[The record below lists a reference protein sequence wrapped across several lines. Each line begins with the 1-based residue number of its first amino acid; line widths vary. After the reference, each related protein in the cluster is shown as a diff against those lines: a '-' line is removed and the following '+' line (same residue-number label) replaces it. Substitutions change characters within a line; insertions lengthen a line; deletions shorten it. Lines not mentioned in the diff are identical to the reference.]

1 MVVLIAALQVLLH
14 SGVVTNLVN
23 KYASEYVDGELG
35 YSSLDISLFK
45 SFPNIRVTI
54 DSLSLTYP
62 HDRFARYD
70 GKGLR
75 DARLDAGRGAESD
88 TLAAFDHFTVAV
100 NPWKLLS
107 GRIRVSDLHLDKL
120 ALYAHDF
127 GDEANWMMFK
137 TGDSRK
143 DTTKS
148 GLPLISVGTVR
159 IAEGPRVVYTNQ
171 VDTLFA
177 DLGFRNFEAGG
188 DFLLDPDKFS
198 IRGAELSLDSL
209 KVNGSVPAGT
219 VSLDLDYLDVKE
231 SLFHIFDLRLGA
243 DASASAPAFG
253 TIRVPLALDG
263 KLGFKHTPESDSF
276 NVPGMDVRAAHIP
289 LHLAGD
295 ATMYGDSTRVDAS
308 VDIAK
313 CPLDTLLREYVS
325 LFVPSINE
333 IATDATLDLGV
344 EAEGWLTK
352 TSLPDIKARVKIPGG
367 HVTYIPYDIKAGLR
381 LDAEASMKGR
391 KKVDATLRELVA
403 TTDGFGIEA
412 AASARDVLGADPAYK
427 LDLSGSA
434 CLDSLVN
441 ILPES
446 LGVADASGRVDLDFK
461 VNARQSELSSFEFA
475 DGDIH
480 GTLTGDRLFVSLP
493 KDTLETRA
501 YHPYS
506 TVSSDKDGLLLTA
519 DMDSVYFEM
528 GKRLTA
534 RIRDMRNRA
543 SIVKVETRGQ
553 QTTRLSAESDN
564 NRLFVKVGS
573 NRIMARKATL
583 SASAQRRVRPAVQR
597 PARPAADTARRRM
610 TFSTENLPEF
620 LREADFR
627 KGDVHLSLD
636 STVTNYLREWSPM
649 SRLVVSEAGFVSPLM
664 PLRTRLSG
672 VDLTITDNNVRIDS
686 LKVRS
691 GRSDLSATGSVSG
704 MRGIL
709 MGRMGVIRA
718 NLDVKSRRINVNE
731 LVAAFQRG
739 VKDDEAVAPED
750 ENDESF
756 VVDTIDDAQID
767 STGTPLIIVPAN
779 LVSSVSLRAG
789 EVDFK
794 DIVVDTLNAML
805 KTQGRTLQLTE
816 TNLRSNYGNIG
827 LEAYYSTI
835 SKSNISAGADI
846 HISDVSAYQ
855 LIHLLPAVDHM
866 MPALKSFEGRLGCEV
881 SATTQL
887 DTNMNIV
894 MPTLDGLIKISG
906 EDLEVKD
913 AGNLKKITRLLL
925 FKDKNIGH
933 IDNLYANAVVHDNKV
948 EIFPFEIGVDR
959 YRLAL
964 YGMQGFDRTMYYHAS
979 ILKSPFLLRFG
990 INIFG
995 TLDNWRFTLGFPK
1008 YSSGKVPAFEQEV
1021 DNVQINIVQSIRNIF
1036 KTGVA
1041 DVQRY
1046 NRQNIARLGQ
1056 QTSEKG
1062 FKADEGAGE
1071 LNMSDV
1077 ASVDD
1082 IVIDNDFEEMDRE
1095 LESEVDSILA
1105 ESFKDTEKIMKDY
1118 ADQVY
1123 NKSIT
1128 SKIQKLKTQAEIRS
1142 AREAKKA
1149 ARQQ

>member
-1 MVVLIAALQVLLH
+1 MALVAALQVLLH
-14 SGVVTNLVN
+14 SRVVTNLVDR
-23 KYASEYVDGELG
+23 YASEYVDGDLG
-35 YSSLDISLFK
+35 YSRLDISLFK

-75 DARLDAGRGAESD
+75 DARLDAGRGAEND
-88 TLAAFDHFTVAV
+88 TLAAFDRFTVAV
-100 NPWKLLS
+100 NPWRLLS
-107 GRIRVSDLHLDKL
+107 GRIRVSDLHLDNL

-127 GDEANWMMFK
+127 GDEANWMIFR
-137 TGDSRK
+137 TGDSQK
-143 DTTKS
+143 DTARS
-148 GLPLISVGTVR
+148 GLPPVSVGVVR
-159 IAEGPRVVYTNQ
+159 IAGGPRVVYTNQ
-171 VDTLFA
+171 RDTLFA
-177 DLGFRNFEAGG
+177 DLGFKSFEAGG
-188 DFLLDPDKFS
+188 DFRISPEEMTV
-198 IRGAELSLDSL
+198 RGAGLSIDSL
-209 KVNGSVPAGT
+209 KVNGIAPVGR
-219 VSLDLDYLDVKE
+219 VSLGLDYLDVKE
-231 SLFHIFDLRLGA
+231 SLFHVFDLKLGA
-243 DASASAPAFG
+243 DALAYMPALG
-253 TIRVPLALDG
+253 ELDIPLTLDG
-263 KLGFKHTPESDSF
+263 KLAFGHTPESVGF
-276 NVPGMDVRAAHIP
+276 NVPGMDIRAAHIP

-325 LFVPSINE
+325 HFVPSIDE

-344 EAEGWLTK
+344 EADGWLTK
-352 TSLPDIKARVKIPGG
+352 NSLPDIKARVKIPGG

-391 KKVDATLRELVA
+391 KKVDVTLRELVA
-403 TTDGFGIEA
+403 TTDGFAIDA
-412 AASARDVLGADPAYK
+412 AASAKDVLGADPAYR

-434 CLDSLVN
+434 CLDSLLNV
-441 ILPES
+441 LPES
-446 LGVADASGRVDLDFK
+446 LGIADASGCVDLDFK
-461 VNARQSELSSFEFA
+461 VNARQSELDSFEFA
-475 DGDIH
+475 DGDVH
-480 GTLTGDRLFVSLP
+480 GTLTGDRLFVSMP
-493 KDTLETRA
+493 KDTLEARA

-528 GKRLTA
+528 GRRLTA
-534 RIRDMRNRA
+534 RVRDMRNRA
-543 SIVKVETRGQ
+543 SVVKVESRGQ

-564 NRLFVKVGS
+564 SRLFVKLGS

-583 SASAQRRVRPAVQR
+583 AASAQRRVHPAVQR
-597 PARPAADTARRRM
+597 PAGPAADTARRRM
-610 TFSTENLPEF
+610 PFSTEDLPEF

-627 KGDVHLSLD
+627 KGDVHISLD
-636 STVTNYLREWSPM
+636 STVTRYLREWSPM
-649 SRLVVSEAGFVSPLM
+649 SRLVVSDAGFVSPLM

-672 VDLTITDNNVRIDS
+672 VDLTITDNNVKIDS
-686 LKVRS
+686 LRVRS
-691 GRSDLSATGSVSG
+691 GRSDLSATGKVSG
-704 MRGIL
+704 LRGIL

-718 NLDVKSRRINVNE
+718 NLDVRSRRININE

-739 VKDDEAVAPED
+739 VKDDGAVAPED

-756 VVDTIDDAQID
+756 VVDAIDDAEID

-779 LVSSVSLRAG
+779 LISTVSLKAG

-805 KTQGRTLQLTE
+805 KTQERTLQLTE

-855 LIHLLPAVDHM
+855 LIHLLPAVDDM

-887 DTNMNIV
+887 DTNMNVV
-894 MPTLDGLIKISG
+894 MPTLDGLIRISG

-1021 DNVQINIVQSIRNIF
+1021 DNVQINIVQSIRDIF

-1046 NRQNIARLGQ
+1046 NRQNIANLGQ
-1056 QTSEKG
+1056 KTSEEG
-1062 FKADEGAGE
+1062 FKADEGAGD
-1071 LNMSDV
+1071 LGMSDV
-1077 ASVDD
+1077 ASVNDM
-1082 IVIDNDFEEMDRE
+1082 VIDSDFDEMDRE

-1105 ESFKDTEKIMKDY
+1105 ESFKDTEKIMLDY

-1123 NKSIT
+1123 NKAIT
-1128 SKIQKLKTQAEIRS
+1128 SKIQRLKTQAEKRS
-1142 AREAKKA
+1142 ARETKKA